1 MYNCI
6 NNPNLYKPLSNCF
19 SFVADKHNYPT
30 RVSKNKALKLPL
42 PRTEIYKKSGSYSG
56 AKIWNNIP
64 YEIRTVSSVAIFK
77 RNMKTYI
84 FSSSK

>member
-42 PRTEIYKKSGSYSG
+42 PRTEIYKKSVTYSG

-77 RNMKTYI
+77 KNMKTYI
-84 FSSSK
+84 FSTSK